1 VDGTF
6 FKDFK
11 VSGSFYYAN
20 TYNQTFDP
28 KITVSSGYS
37 TLYVQ
42 TGYVRNLGVEG
53 LLSYGHTWRDFG
65 WNCNFTFSW
74 NKNKIVELVKDYVHP
89 ETGEIV
95 NKDRLELKGG
105 TLGDLYTNAD
115 FIRDDKGYIQID
127 KNGDVAKTDNLPDIK
142 LGSVFPKANLAWN
155 NSFSYKGIYAGFQ
168 LSARLGGIVYS
179 ATQAALDQYGVS
191 EASAAARDR
200 GGVLVNGRS
209 WVNAQQYY
217 EIVAT
222 SSGLPQYYTYSATN
236 LRLQEAHIGY
246 TIPRKWLGNIC
257 DINVSVVG
265 RNLWMIYCKAPFDPE
280 AIATTSNFYQGID
293 YFMMPSTRN
302 FGFNVKIN
310 F

>member
-1 VDGTF
+1 MEQQLFLQRYLCGIPIKSPPSVD
-6 FKDFK
+6 
-11 VSGSFYYAN
+11 YAVFL
-20 TYNQTFDP
+20 Q
-28 KITVSSGYS
+28 K
-37 TLYVQ
+37 
-42 TGYVRNLGVEG
+42 
-53 LLSYGHTWRDFG
+53 
-65 WNCNFTFSW
+65 
-74 NKNKIVELVKDYVHP
+74 
-89 ETGEIV
+89 
-95 NKDRLELKGG
+95 RL
-105 TLGDLYTNAD
+105 
-115 FIRDDKGYIQID
+115 
-127 KNGDVAKTDNLPDIK
+127 PC
-142 LGSVFPKANLAWN
+142 
-155 NSFSYKGIYAGFQ
+155 
-168 LSARLGGIVYS
+168 
-179 ATQAALDQYGVS
+179 TQAALGQYGVS

>member
-1 VDGTF
+1 M
-6 FKDFK
+6 
-11 VSGSFYYAN
+11 
-20 TYNQTFDP
+20 
-28 KITVSSGYS
+28 
-37 TLYVQ
+37 
-42 TGYVRNLGVEG
+42 
-53 LLSYGHTWRDFG
+53 
-65 WNCNFTFSW
+65 
-74 NKNKIVELVKDYVHP
+74 ELVKDYVHP

-95 NKDRLELKGG
+95 NKDRLELKGLG
-105 TLGDLYTNAD
+105 YTKFILKEGGALGDLYTNAD

-280 AIATTSNFYQGID
+280 AIATTNNFYQGID